1 MQILINEQSVLDIVE
16 ILKEAKTFKDLNYA
30 FGTNAEDNVLV
41 LKAICELQQ
50 KTILELQTR
59 IENLENIVLQGS

>member
-1 MQILINEQSVLDIVE
+1 MEILINEQSVLDIVE

>member
-1 MQILINEQSVLDIVE
+1 MEILINEQSVLDIVE

-30 FGTNAEDNVLV
+30 FGINAEDNILV